1 MEEAISKTIRTY
13 DKYAEKYFQ
22 INSSIDEIKNL
33 LEIFVENLN
42 GEKILDAGCGHGRDA
57 KFFSDLGYEITG
69 VDLSE
74 KLLEIARKNAPKAEF
89 YLMDMR
95 NLAFPSDYFD
105 GIWARASFLHIPKKD
120 SRKTLDEF
128 YRVLKPNGLLYLS
141 VKEGYGEGFVKSAQY
156 GNEERYFVFYNSK
169 ELRALVE
176 GKFKVFKEI
185 IEKKKDNWINI
196 FARKL
201 VL

>member
-1 MEEAISKTIRTY
+1 MEKAISKTIRTY

-22 INSSIDEIKNL
+22 INNSIDEIKNL

-57 KFFSDLGYEITG
+57 KFFSDLGYEVTG

-105 GIWARASFLHIPKKD
+105 GIWACASFLHIPKKD

-141 VKEGYGEGFVKSAQY
+141 VKEGCGVGFVKSAQY

-169 ELRALVE
+169 ELRELVE
-176 GKFKVFKEI
+176 GKFKVFNEI

-201 VL
+201 NL

>member
-1 MEEAISKTIRTY
+1 MEKAISKTIRTY

-22 INSSIDEIKNL
+22 INNSIDEIKNL

-42 GEKILDAGCGHGRDA
+42 GEKILDVGCGHGRDA
-57 KFFSDLGYEITG
+57 KFFSDLGCEVKGI
-69 VDLSE
+69 DLSE

-105 GIWARASFLHIPKKD
+105 GIWACASFLHIPKKD

-128 YRVLKPNGLLYLS
+128 YRVLKQNGLLYLS
-141 VKEGYGEGFVKSAQY
+141 VKEGCSEGFVKSAQY

-169 ELRALVE
+169 ELRELVE
-176 GKFKVFKEI
+176 GKFKVFNEI

-201 VL
+201 DF

>member
-1 MEEAISKTIRTY
+1 MEDTILKTIRTY

-22 INSSIDEIKNL
+22 INNSIDEIKNL

-42 GEKILDAGCGHGRDA
+42 GEKILDVGCGHGRDA

-105 GIWARASFLHIPKKD
+105 GIWACASFLHIPKKD

-156 GNEERYFVFYNSK
+156 GNEERYFAFYNSK
-169 ELRALVE
+169 ELKELVK
-176 GKFKVFKEI
+176 GKFKVFNEI

-201 VL
+201 NL

>member
-1 MEEAISKTIRTY
+1 M
-13 DKYAEKYFQ
+13 
-22 INSSIDEIKNL
+22 
-33 LEIFVENLN
+33 
-42 GEKILDAGCGHGRDA
+42 
-57 KFFSDLGYEITG
+57 GYEVKGI
-69 VDLSE
+69 DLSE

-105 GIWARASFLHIPKKD
+105 GIWACASFLHIPKKD

-156 GNEERYFVFYNSK
+156 GNEERYFAFYNSK
-169 ELRALVE
+169 ELRELVE
-176 GKFKVFKEI
+176 GKFKVFKEV

-201 VL
+201 NL